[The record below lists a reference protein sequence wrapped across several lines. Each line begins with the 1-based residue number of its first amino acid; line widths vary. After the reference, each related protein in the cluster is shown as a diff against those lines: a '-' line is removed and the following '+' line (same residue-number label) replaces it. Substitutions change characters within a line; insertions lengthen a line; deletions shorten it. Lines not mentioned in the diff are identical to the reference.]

1 MRILLVVRSCQGGM
15 KNHVANLVAGLTEQG
30 HQVFVA
36 GGQTD
41 VDWRGA
47 NLPLSAN
54 PIQFWSCTYILSSL
68 ITELAPDVVD
78 VYKRQL
84 Q

>member
-36 GGQTD
+36 GGGRRMLTGGGGKFALD
-41 VDWRGA
+41 A
-47 NLPLSAN
+47 
-54 PIQFWSCTYILSSL
+54 PIQSNSG
-68 ITELAPDVVD
+68 VV
-78 VYKRQL
+78 RTF
-84 Q
+84 